1 MLPTIL
7 QAAENFCIHQIRL
20 PHTTIQMS
28 DKKRTLIAYLDL
40 ETKNGIKYRAYLGCD
55 NVLIQHITEIFLGE
69 ETSEE
74 ETLVDMLLETTN
86 MIIGSAKVLAEESDA
101 NSFII
106 STPHFLKEDYFTMPY
121 DGIQAV
127 QVANGEMVIAIKA
140 L

>member
-20 PHTTIQMS
+20 PHTTSVMS
-28 DKKRTLIAYLDL
+28 DKKRTLIAYLDI
-40 ETKNGIKYRAYLGCD
+40 ETKSGIKHRAYLGCD
-55 NVLIQHITEIFLGE
+55 NVLIQHIAEIFLGE
-69 ETSEE
+69 ENSDE
-74 ETLVDMLLETTN
+74 ETLMDMLLETTN
-86 MIIGSAKVLAEESDA
+86 MIIGSAKVIAEVSDMH
-101 NSFII
+101 SFTI

-121 DGIQAV
+121 DGIHAV

>member
-20 PHTTIQMS
+20 PHTITKMS
-28 DKKRTLIAYLDL
+28 DKKRTLIAYLDI
-40 ETKNGIKYRAYLGCD
+40 ETKNGMKHRAYLGCD
-55 NVLIQHITEIFLGE
+55 NVLIQHIAEIFLGE
-69 ETSEE
+69 DSSDE
-74 ETLVDMLLETTN
+74 ETLMDMLLETTN
-86 MIIGSAKVLAEESDA
+86 MIIGSAKVLAEGSDVNA
-101 NSFII
+101 FTI

-121 DGIQAV
+121 DGIHTF